1 MMPPDIVAEAVDEV
15 KSSLVEVN
23 RVEVECDGSYFDEL
37 THQVRR
43 ERERERESTRERER
57 ESTREAC
64 ERHARVTG
72 ERAKRAS
79 ADE

>member
-37 THQVRR
+37 THQV
-43 ERERERESTRERER
+43 
-57 ESTREAC
+57 
-64 ERHARVTG
+64 
-72 ERAKRAS
+72 
-79 ADE
+79 DELVDL

>member
-43 ERERERESTRERER
+43 ERERERER

>member
-1 MMPPDIVAEAVDEV
+1 MNSLGSMMPPDIVAEAVDEV

-43 ERERERESTRERER
+43 ERER
-57 ESTREAC
+57 AQ
-64 ERHARVTG
+64 ERHARG
-72 ERAKRAS
+72 MRE
-79 ADE
+79 

>member
-43 ERERERESTRERER
+43 ERERERER

-64 ERHARVTG
+64 ESDGREGKKSLCR
-72 ERAKRAS
+72 
-79 ADE
+79 

>member
-1 MMPPDIVAEAVDEV
+1 MPPDIVAEAVDEV

-43 ERERERESTRERER
+43 ERER
-57 ESTREAC
+57 AQ
-64 ERHARVTG
+64 ERHARG
-72 ERAKRAS
+72 MRE
-79 ADE
+79 

>member
-43 ERERERESTRERER
+43 ERE
-57 ESTREAC
+57 STREAC
-64 ERHARVTG
+64 ESDGREGKKSLCR
-72 ERAKRAS
+72 
-79 ADE
+79 